1 MTTPTHPPNL
11 QDDRWGSYVP
21 WLLRHPD
28 FAILGQFDI
37 FFDRVAHRL
46 KQVVNRGEAGI
57 SSVTDLGDTIESDS
71 HQCFRYNS
79 GEALAAQIES
89 YFAPTRIASEA
100 EGLTNRDPFVVEAT
114 QHYTALI
121 TQISQKK
128 DVTDIPSPTPRRSM
142 ISSPLLEMARIQA
155 SPVAKEAAGIRD
167 KTRSVQREV
176 HYKGLVLKRLT
187 VLESVLRL
195 VKATPAFPQLRDI
208 LRKYLAEAQI
218 MLDIAEEDGR
228 IVPMEEALLQ
238 KEVIDRL
245 LPRLTNR
252 FPQQEKDLVKAYH
265 DLVQGVDAN
274 TVFGNAFKALEEV
287 VRQMTGNNT
296 LELNKEKNLRRY
308 FPHLHPTVYTT
319 IMKLAD
325 HRGDKGGHGRKGP
338 PLHEM
343 RYLLFSIC
351 NVALL
356 FLDYPPAGT
365 PDANPESP

>member
-1 MTTPTHPPNL
+1 MTISTRAPNL
-11 QDDRWGSYVP
+11 QDDRWGGYVP
-21 WLLRHPD
+21 WFLRHPD
-28 FAILGQFDI
+28 FAILGQFDM

-46 KQVVNRGEAGI
+46 KQVVNRGEAGN
-57 SSVTDLGDTIESDS
+57 SNVADLGDTIETDS

-79 GEALAAQIES
+79 GEVLAAQIES
-89 YFAPTRIASEA
+89 YFSPTRIASEA
-100 EGLTNRDPFVVEAT
+100 EGLTNRDPVVVEAT
-114 QHYTALI
+114 QSYTALL
-121 TQISQKK
+121 TQIVPKK
-128 DVTDIPSPTPRRSM
+128 DVTKIPQPLSRLDNISY
-142 ISSPLLEMARIQA
+142 SSPMLEMARITA
-155 SPVAKEAAGIRD
+155 DPLATAAAAKRD
-167 KTRSVQREV
+167 KTRLVQREV

-195 VKATPAFPQLRDI
+195 VKATLAFPKLRDI

-265 DLVQGVDAN
+265 DLVQDVDTDTIFLHAI
-274 TVFGNAFKALEEV
+274 KALEEIARNV
-287 VRQMTGNNT
+287 SGRPNLT
-296 LELNKEKNLRRY
+296 LDDFNKLKSA
-308 FPHLHPTVYTT
+308 FPDLHST
-319 IMKLAD
+319 IYITINKLAA
-325 HRGDKGGHGRKGP
+325 HRGDKAGHGRQGP

-356 FLDYPPAGT
+356 FLDYP
-365 PDANPESP
+365 SPTNLASPS